1 MTLVANP
8 RLLWSVSHFE
18 PRTLSSTRPLA
29 GCGGGSILLKA
40 GTEKW
45 SAKVDCEFRPVDP
58 KWARHL
64 MLGANWF
71 YRATEYPVI
80 QAVYP
85 DLDNRFP
92 EDTGFDRNFSQPLLQ
107 TELPVTELE
116 NAFWKATE

>member
-1 MTLVANP
+1 
-8 RLLWSVSHFE
+8 
-18 PRTLSSTRPLA
+18 
-29 GCGGGSILLKA
+29 
-40 GTEKW
+40 
-45 SAKVDCEFRPVDP
+45 
-58 KWARHL
+58 